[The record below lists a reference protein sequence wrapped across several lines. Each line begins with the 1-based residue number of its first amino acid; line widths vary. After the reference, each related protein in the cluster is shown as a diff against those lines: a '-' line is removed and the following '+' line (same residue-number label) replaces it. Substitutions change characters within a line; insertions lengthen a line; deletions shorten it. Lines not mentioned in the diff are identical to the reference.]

1 MKNSLSDLKTYLVVV
16 NSPRGSIEGDNEEF
30 ISLTLSTGSSISGI
44 TYVNSKVFNRN
55 TLIGKG
61 KIESIKKDLERIEAD
76 LIIFNRGLSASQE
89 RNLEKILKIPVIDR
103 SRLILNIFAKRAKT
117 NSGKL
122 QVELAQ
128 LKHLSTR
135 LVRGWTHLERQKG
148 GIGLR
153 GPGEKQLE
161 TDRRLL
167 NKRIKSIESKLRKL
181 RTQRL
186 TNRKSRNKLMKNI
199 ALVGYTN
206 AGKSTLFNTLS
217 NSNTLVADKMFAT
230 LEPVFRPINISKK
243 RKVVISDTVGFIR
256 ELPKELIE
264 AFLSTLEEVSSADL
278 ILHVLDSSDRSMLQ
292 HKQSVE
298 KILKQIGADQIP
310 IIYAYNK
317 ADLLKTD
324 LNTIN
329 TFDHI
334 QISAKNGTGIN
345 SLLELISSKIN
356 PQPIETTMRIGVNES
371 KIRSDIYNIS
381 NVLEESLIDE
391 NTLELKIQIDEKN
404 LSKLKKNKKINA
416 FESKLIHSENEYNF
430 S

>member
-1 MKNSLSDLKTYLVVV
+1 MNNSLSKIKTYLVVV
-16 NSPRGSIEGDNEEF
+16 NSPKGSIENDNEEF
-30 ISLTLSTGSSISGI
+30 ISLTLSTGASINGI
-44 TYVNSKVFNRN
+44 AYINSRVFNRN

-61 KIESIKKDLERIEAD
+61 KIETISKDLENIDAD

-89 RNLEKILKIPVIDR
+89 RNLEKIL
-103 SRLILNIFAKRAKT
+103 
-117 NSGKL
+117 
-122 QVELAQ
+122 
-128 LKHLSTR
+128 LSTR

-167 NKRIKSIESKLRKL
+167 NKRIKSIELKLRKL

-186 TNRKSRNKLMKNI
+186 TNRKSRNKLMKNV

-230 LEPVFRPINISKK
+230 LDPVFRPINISKK
-243 RKVVISDTVGFIR
+243 RKVIISDTVGFIR

-264 AFLSTLEEVSSADL
+264 AFLSTLEEVSSANL
-278 ILHVLDSSDRSMLQ
+278 ILHVLDSTDRSMHQ

-298 KILKQIGADQIP
+298 KILKEIGADQIP
-310 IIYAYNK
+310 VIYAYNK
-317 ADLLKTD
+317 SDLVNADLK
-324 LNTIN
+324 TIN

-345 SLLELISSKIN
+345 LLLESISSKIN
-356 PQPIETTMRIGVNES
+356 PQPIDTIIRIGVNES
-371 KIRSDIYNIS
+371 KIRSEIYNIS
-381 NVLEESLIDE
+381 NVLEECLIDE
-391 NTLELKIQIDEKN
+391 NTLELKIQIDDKN
-404 LSKLKKNKKINA
+404 LSRMKKNKKIKA
-416 FESKLIHSENEYNF
+416 FESKLVDSQSEYNF

>member
-1 MKNSLSDLKTYLVVV
+1 MNNSLSKIKTYLVVV
-16 NSPRGSIEGDNEEF
+16 NSPKGSVENDNEEF
-30 ISLTLSTGSSISGI
+30 ISLTFSTGASINGI
-44 TYVNSKVFNRN
+44 TYINSKIFNRN

-61 KIESIKKDLERIEAD
+61 KIESIKKDLEDIDAD

-167 NKRIKSIESKLRKL
+167 NKRIKSIEFKLRKL

-186 TNRKSRNKLMKNI
+186 TNGKSRNKLMKNV

-217 NSNTLVADKMFAT
+217 DSNTLVADKMFAT
-230 LEPVFRPINISKK
+230 LDPVFRPINISKK

-264 AFLSTLEEVSSADL
+264 SFLSTLEEVSNADL

-292 HKQSVE
+292 HKQSVDN
-298 KILKQIGADQIP
+298 ILKEIGADHIP

-317 ADLLKTD
+317 ADLVKTD

-334 QISAKNGTGIN
+334 QISAKNGTGIK
-345 SLLELISSKIN
+345 SLIESISSKIN
-356 PQPIETTMRIGVNES
+356 PQPIDTTIMIGVNES
-371 KIRSDIYNIS
+371 KIRSNIYNIS
-381 NVLEESLIDE
+381 NVLEECLIDE
-391 NTLELKIQIDEKN
+391 NTLELKIQIDNEN
-404 LSKLKKNKKINA
+404 LSRLKKNKKVKA
-416 FESKLIHSENEYNF
+416 FESKISDCENEYNF

>member
-30 ISLTLSTGSSISGI
+30 ISLTLSTGSSISAI

-61 KIESIKKDLERIEAD
+61 KIESIKEDLESIEAD

-186 TNRKSRNKLMKNI
+186 INRKSRNKLMKNI

-217 NSNTLVADKMFAT
+217 DSNTLVADKMFAT

-298 KILKQIGADQIP
+298 KILKLIGADQIP

-345 SLLELISSKIN
+345 SLLESISSKIN
-356 PQPIETTMRIGVNES
+356 PQPLESIIRIGVNES

-381 NVLEESLIDE
+381 NVLEECLIDE

-404 LSKLKKNKKINA
+404 LSRLKKNKKINT
-416 FESKLIHSENEYNF
+416 FESKLSDSENEYNF

>member
-1 MKNSLSDLKTYLVVV
+1 MNNSLSKIKTYLVVV
-16 NSPRGSIEGDNEEF
+16 NSPKGSIENDNEEF
-30 ISLTLSTGSSISGI
+30 ISLTLSTGASINGI
-44 TYVNSKVFNRN
+44 TYVNARVFNRN

-61 KIESIKKDLERIEAD
+61 KIESIKKDLENIDAD

-89 RNLEKILKIPVIDR
+89 RNLEKILKKPVIDR

-167 NKRIKSIESKLRKL
+167 NKRIKSIELKLRKL

-186 TNRKSRNKLMKNI
+186 TNRKSRNKLMKNV

-230 LEPVFRPINISKK
+230 LDPVFRPINISKK

-278 ILHVLDSSDRSMLQ
+278 ILHVLDSNDRSMLR

-298 KILKQIGADQIP
+298 KILKEIGADQIP
-310 IIYAYNK
+310 IIHAYNK
-317 ADLLKTD
+317 ADLVKAN

-345 SLLELISSKIN
+345 LLLESISSKIN
-356 PQPIETTMRIGVNES
+356 PQPIDILIRIGVNES
-371 KIRSDIYNIS
+371 KIRSDIYTIS
-381 NVLEESLIDE
+381 NVLEECLIDE
-391 NTLELKIQIDEKN
+391 NTLELKIQIDDKN
-404 LSKLKKNKKINA
+404 LSRLKKNKKIKA
-416 FESKLIHSENEYNF
+416 FESKLSHSENEYNF

>member
-61 KIESIKKDLERIEAD
+61 KIESIKEDLERIEAD

-217 NSNTLVADKMFAT
+217 DSNTLVADKMFAT

-334 QISAKNGTGIN
+334 QISAKNGSGIN

-391 NTLELKIQIDEKN
+391 NTLELKIQIEEKN

-416 FESKLIHSENEYNF
+416 FESKLVDSENEYNF

>member
-61 KIESIKKDLERIEAD
+61 KIESIKEDLERIEAD

-217 NSNTLVADKMFAT
+217 DSNTLVADKMFAT

-345 SLLELISSKIN
+345 SLLESISSKIN

-391 NTLELKIQIDEKN
+391 NTLELKIQIEEKN

-416 FESKLIHSENEYNF
+416 FESKLVDSENEYNF

>member
-1 MKNSLSDLKTYLVVV
+1 MNNSLSKIKTYLVVV
-16 NSPRGSIEGDNEEF
+16 NSPKGSIENDNEEF
-30 ISLTLSTGSSISGI
+30 ISLTLSTGAVIGGI
-44 TYVNSKVFNRN
+44 TYVNSRVFNRN

-61 KIESIKKDLERIEAD
+61 KIESIKDDLQNIEAD
-76 LIIFNRGLSASQE
+76 LIIFSRGLSASQE
-89 RNLEKILKIPVIDR
+89 RNLEKILQIPVIDR

-167 NKRIKSIESKLRKL
+167 NKRIKSIEIRLKKL

-217 NSNTLVADKMFAT
+217 NSNTLVADKMFST
-230 LEPVFRPINISKK
+230 LDPIFRPITISKK

-264 AFLSTLEEVSSADL
+264 AFLSTLEEVSSSDL

-292 HKQSVE
+292 HKHSVK
-298 KILKQIGADQIP
+298 KILKEIGADQIP

-317 ADLLKTD
+317 TDLLKTD
-324 LNTIN
+324 LATVN

-345 SLLELISSKIN
+345 SLLESISSKIN
-356 PQPIETTMRIGVNES
+356 PQPIDTIIRIGVNES

-381 NVLEESLIDE
+381 NVLEECLIDE
-391 NTLELKIQIDEKN
+391 NTLELKIQINNEN
-404 LSKLKKNKKINA
+404 LSRLKKNKKIKT
-416 FESKLIHSENEYNF
+416 FESKLTDSENEYNF

>member
-217 NSNTLVADKMFAT
+217 DSNTLVADKMFAT

-298 KILKQIGADQIP
+298 KILKQIGADQI
-310 IIYAYNK
+310 
-317 ADLLKTD
+317 L
-324 LNTIN
+324 
-329 TFDHI
+329 
-334 QISAKNGTGIN
+334 
-345 SLLELISSKIN
+345 
-356 PQPIETTMRIGVNES
+356 
-371 KIRSDIYNIS
+371 
-381 NVLEESLIDE
+381 SLIH
-391 NTLELKIQIDEKN
+391 I
-404 LSKLKKNKKINA
+404 
-416 FESKLIHSENEYNF
+416 
-430 S
+430 

>member
-61 KIESIKKDLERIEAD
+61 KIESIKEDLERIEAD

-217 NSNTLVADKMFAT
+217 DSNTLVADKMFAT

-345 SLLELISSKIN
+345 SLLESISSKIN

-404 LSKLKKNKKINA
+404 LSRLKKNKKINT
-416 FESKLIHSENEYNF
+416 FESKLVDSENEYNF

>member
-1 MKNSLSDLKTYLVVV
+1 MNNSLSKIKTYLVVV
-16 NSPRGSIEGDNEEF
+16 NSPKGSVENDNEEF
-30 ISLTLSTGSSISGI
+30 ISLTFSTGASINGI
-44 TYVNSKVFNRN
+44 TYINSKIFNRN

-61 KIESIKKDLERIEAD
+61 KIESIKKDLEDIDAD

-167 NKRIKSIESKLRKL
+167 NKRIKSIEFKLRKL

-186 TNRKSRNKLMKNI
+186 TNRKSRNKLMKNV

-217 NSNTLVADKMFAT
+217 DSNTLVADKMFAT
-230 LEPVFRPINISKK
+230 LDPIFRPINISKK

-264 AFLSTLEEVSSADL
+264 SFLSTLEEVSNADL

-292 HKQSVE
+292 HKQSVDN
-298 KILKQIGADQIP
+298 ILKEIGANHIP

-317 ADLLKTD
+317 ADLVKTD
-324 LNTIN
+324 LNMIN

-334 QISAKNGTGIN
+334 QISAKNGTGIK
-345 SLLELISSKIN
+345 SLIESISSKIN
-356 PQPIETTMRIGVNES
+356 PQPIDTTIRIGLNES
-371 KIRSDIYNIS
+371 KIRSNIYNIS
-381 NVLEESLIDE
+381 NVLEECLIDE
-391 NTLELKIQIDEKN
+391 NTLELKIQIDNEN
-404 LSKLKKNKKINA
+404 LSRLKKNKKVKA
-416 FESKLIHSENEYNF
+416 FESKISDSENEYNF

>member
-89 RNLEKILKIPVIDR
+89 RNLEKILQIPVIDR

-217 NSNTLVADKMFAT
+217 DSNTLVADKMFAT

-334 QISAKNGTGIN
+334 QISAKNGSGIN

-416 FESKLIHSENEYNF
+416 FESKLVDSENEYNF

>member
-1 MKNSLSDLKTYLVVV
+1 MNNSLSKIKTYLVVV
-16 NSPRGSIEGDNEEF
+16 NSPKGSVEIDNEEF
-30 ISLTLSTGSSISGI
+30 ISLTFSTGASINGI
-44 TYVNSKVFNRN
+44 TYINSKIFNRN

-61 KIESIKKDLERIEAD
+61 KIESIKKDLEDIDAD

-117 NSGKL
+117 NIGKL

-167 NKRIKSIESKLRKL
+167 NKRIKSIEFKLRKL

-186 TNRKSRNKLMKNI
+186 TNRKSRNKLMKNV

-217 NSNTLVADKMFAT
+217 DSNTLVADKMFAT
-230 LEPVFRPINISKK
+230 LDPIFRPINISKK

-264 AFLSTLEEVSSADL
+264 SFLSTLEEVSNADL

-292 HKQSVE
+292 HKQSVDN
-298 KILKQIGADQIP
+298 ILKEIGANHIP

-317 ADLLKTD
+317 ADLVKTD
-324 LNTIN
+324 LNMIN

-334 QISAKNGTGIN
+334 QISAKNGTGIK
-345 SLLELISSKIN
+345 SLIESISSKIN
-356 PQPIETTMRIGVNES
+356 PQPIDTTIRIGLNES
-371 KIRSDIYNIS
+371 KIRSNIYNIS
-381 NVLEESLIDE
+381 NVLEECLIDE
-391 NTLELKIQIDEKN
+391 NTLELKIQIDNEN
-404 LSKLKKNKKINA
+404 LSRLKKNKKVKA
-416 FESKLIHSENEYNF
+416 FESKISDSDNEYNF

>member
-1 MKNSLSDLKTYLVVV
+1 LKNSLSDLKTYLVVV

-61 KIESIKKDLERIEAD
+61 KIESIKEDLERIEAD

-217 NSNTLVADKMFAT
+217 DSNTLVADKMFAT

-334 QISAKNGTGIN
+334 QISAKNGSGIN

-391 NTLELKIQIDEKN
+391 NTLELKIQIEEKN
-404 LSKLKKNKKINA
+404 LSKLKKNKKINT
-416 FESKLIHSENEYNF
+416 FESKLVDSENEYNF